1 MRVKVYAE
9 FSEQDAKL
17 LDGIAQFKGISKS
30 DILRTALAMYFDT
43 VPNEI
48 KHRIKKGELNGGL

>member
-9 FSEQDAKL
+9 FPEQDAKL
-17 LDGIAQFKGISKS
+17 LHGVAQFKGISKS
-30 DILRTALAMYFDT
+30 DILRKALAMYFDT

-48 KHRIKKGELNGGL
+48 KHRIKKGELNG